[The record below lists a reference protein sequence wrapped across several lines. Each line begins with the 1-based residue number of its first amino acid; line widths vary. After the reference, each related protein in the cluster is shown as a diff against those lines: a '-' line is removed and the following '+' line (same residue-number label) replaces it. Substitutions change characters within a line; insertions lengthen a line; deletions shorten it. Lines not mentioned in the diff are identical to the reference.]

1 MFRRMRG
8 RQSDQRMIDEQVIDT
23 RVHELLSLF
32 TPDSALNVHRLRQVA
47 NAIEPL
53 ALNIK
58 QMGYMLARQL
68 AEALP
73 PPGPSE
79 ARQVDLPNSLS
90 TQAAIESDW
99 ARHWCNELK
108 IPVVYHRKIWELAFV
123 MQSIH
128 DRGHIRPGARGL
140 GFGCGQEALPSY
152 FASRDMT
159 IVATDQPP
167 QSAAEAGWVHTGQHA
182 TAIEQCFM
190 PHLVDRSRF
199 DRNVAMRFVDMND
212 IPDDLT
218 GFDFCWSICALEHLG
233 SIDRG
238 LAFIENSMKTLRPGG
253 LSVHTT
259 EFNIRDDGGTV
270 DNWPTVAFQRRH
282 MERITAR
289 LRAQGHKVAPFD
301 YSLGDGP
308 LDRFVDL
315 PPFVQDLPDNINKW
329 LGDPAHIKLAMDGLV
344 VTCIGIAV
352 EKAAH

>member
-1 MFRRMRG
+1 
-8 RQSDQRMIDEQVIDT
+8 
-23 RVHELLSLF
+23 
-32 TPDSALNVHRLRQVA
+32 
-47 NAIEPL
+47 L
-53 ALNIK
+53 AD
-58 QMGYMLARQL
+58 
-68 AEALP
+68 ALP
-73 PPGPSE
+73 PPGLSK
-79 ARQVDLPNSLS
+79 ARRVNLPNSLS

-128 DRGHIRPGARGL
+128 DHGHIRPGARGL
-140 GFGCGQEALPSY
+140 GFGCGQESLPSY
-152 FASRDMT
+152 FAGHDMT

-167 QSAAEAGWVHTGQHA
+167 KSAAAAGWVHTGQHT

-190 PHLVDRSRF
+190 PHLVDRARF

-218 GFDFCWSICALEHLG
+218 DFDFCWSICALEHLG

-238 LAFIENSMKTLRPGG
+238 LAFIENSLKTLRPGG

-270 DNWPTVAFQRRH
+270 DNWSTVAFQRKH

-315 PPFVQDLPDNINKW
+315 PPFVQDLPEHINKW
-329 LGDPAHIKLAMDGLV
+329 LGDPVHIKLAMDGLV